1 MAPGSKGVSAPQP
14 THEPEDSVHLA
25 DESSAEAQLIA
36 TQAAI
41 AGILEAHVKVFETEF
56 DEAWGTNPVCDQ
68 CRRMYPCDLRIALT
82 DVLQDALHARE
93 QKATAAAFVE
103 ASKIVA
109 EAANEASGALR
120 YGATQ
125 QMEVG
130 RVLDALSDVLHA
142 RSVDVV

>member
-1 MAPGSKGVSAPQP
+1 M
-14 THEPEDSVHLA
+14 HLA

-93 QKATAAAFVE
+93 QKATAAVFVE

-109 EAANEASGALR
+109 R
-120 YGATQ
+120 
-125 QMEVG
+125 
-130 RVLDALSDVLHA
+130 LSRW
-142 RSVDVV
+142 RSVECWMHCPTSCMPDRLTWSKFILRAVAGEQQKLQFAV